1 MIPVAIA
8 RQLSAS
14 LKALLVATVVLG
26 VLYPAAILAIGLA
39 VPGQANGSLI
49 EVDGTVVGS
58 SLLGQAA
65 EGPQWFQAR
74 PSASDHA
81 GDTSGGSNLG
91 PNAEELAAAVSER
104 EAALRNRQPRRPGDD
119 PSRTRSRHP
128 RVVWTRTSRPSTPSG
143 RRREWRRRA
152 ASRSTRCAAPSP
164 STPKDRRWG
173 SSAPSGS
180 TSPSSTR
187 TWRGRMPSR
196 PVSENG
202 TMGRG
207 RLRIYLGAAPGVGK
221 TVAMLDEAH
230 RRLERGTDV
239 VVGLVE
245 THDRPHTAHGLAG
258 LEVIPRRSL
267 THRGATFEEMDL
279 DALLARRPAV
289 ALVDELAHT
298 NAPGSRNEKRW
309 QDIDEL
315 LDAGIDVISTVN
327 IQHLESL
334 NDAVESI
341 TGIVQRE
348 TVPDEVVRRAE
359 QIELVDMSPE
369 ALRRRMAHGNV
380 YRPEKVDAALS
391 NYFRVGNLSALR
403 ELALL
408 WLADRVDEGMGRYR
422 ADHGIQSTWPTRERV
437 VVALSG
443 GPEGETL
450 LRRGCPDRLSWRRRR
465 AAGRARLPGG
475 RARRPRPATPRAAPP
490 ADRRAGRHLPHRE
503 RRGPR
508 GCRARLRPRRQR
520 LAGRHRQH
528 SQGPV
533 AHPALAEH
541 DRGGDHPL
549 GGHRRARRHPLVRRT
564 GAAGGF
570 PARGC
575 RPAGCASG
583 MPRPCSARC
592 CSPRCSR
599 SCPADPGLPLTVPL
613 YLLLAVLVALLG
625 GIGPALV
632 GSVSSSLLLNWFF
645 TPPVGNLTISEPANA
660 VALVV
665 FVAVAAAV
673 AFVVHRSARRAEAA
687 IAAQQESAALAE
699 LTHTLLG
706 STDQMSLLLDRAV
719 DMFGAEEA
727 LVVRRV
733 ERRHARGGGVPVR

>member
-1 MIPVAIA
+1 MTGDGTNDAPALAQADVGVAMNTGTSAAKEAGNMVDLDSDPTKLIDVVAIGKQLLITRGALTTFSIANDVAKYFAIIPAMFVGIFPGLQTLNVMGLSSPQSAMFSAVIFNALIIIALIPLSLRGVKYRPVSAHQMLRRNLLVYGARRPRRPVHRHQAHRPRRLPHPRTQVITVAIA

-91 PNAEELAAAVSER
+91 PNAEELATAVSER
-104 EAALRNRQPRRPGDD
+104 ETALRAANPDAPATIPRGRAHGIRERSGPAHLARVRPLRRP
-119 PSRTRSRHP
+119 
-128 RVVWTRTSRPSTPSG
+128 
-143 RRREWRRRA
+143 RESRRRA
-152 ASRSTRCAAPSP
+152 ASRSTRCSHAVAEHTERPAL
-164 STPKDRRWG
+164 G

-196 PVSENG
+196 PVSENV

-221 TVAMLDEAH
+221 TVAMLDEAR
-230 RRLERGTDV
+230 RRLARAPTSSSGSS
-239 VVGLVE
+239 
-245 THDRPHTAHGLAG
+245 RPTTART
-258 LEVIPRRSL
+258 PRRCSRAWTSAPCARW

-279 DALLARRPAV
+279 DALLTRHPTV

-298 NAPGSRNEKRW
+298 NAPGRRHEKRW

-348 TVPDEVVRRAE
+348 TVPDEVVRRAD

-369 ALRRRMAHGNV
+369 ALRRRMAHGNI
-380 YRPEKVDAALS
+380 YKAEKVDAALA

-408 WLADRVDEGMGRYR
+408 WLADRVDEGLERYR
-422 ADHGIQSTWPTRERV
+422 ADHGIQSPWPTRERV

-450 LRRGCPDRLSWRRRR
+450 LRRGARIASRGAGRR
-465 AAGRARLPGG
+465 AA
-475 RARRPRPATPRAAPP
+475 RPA
-490 ADRRAGRHLPHRE
+490 RRAGRRAARATTCPRLATL
-503 RRGPR
+503 RRLTDELGGSFHTVSGEDLAEAVLDFARGVNASQVVIGSTPGPAVAHPR
-508 GCRARLRPRRQR
+508 SRRARPRR
-520 LAGRHRQH
+520 
-528 SQGPV
+528 SSPT
-533 AHPALAEH
+533 
-541 DRGGDHPL
+541 
-549 GGHRRARRHPLVRRT
+549 RA
-564 GAAGGF
+564 
-570 PARGC
+570 
-575 RPAGCASG
+575 
-583 MPRPCSARC
+583 
-592 CSPRCSR
+592 
-599 SCPADPGLPLTVPL
+599 
-613 YLLLAVLVALLG
+613 
-625 GIGPALV
+625 
-632 GSVSSSLLLNWFF
+632 
-645 TPPVGNLTISEPANA
+645 ISTCT
-660 VALVV
+660 
-665 FVAVAAAV
+665 
-673 AFVVHRSARRAEAA
+673 S
-687 IAAQQESAALAE
+687 
-699 LTHTLLG
+699 
-706 STDQMSLLLDRAV
+706 
-719 DMFGAEEA
+719 
-727 LVVRRV
+727 
-733 ERRHARGGGVPVR
+733 